1 MSTDHRP
8 SVDQLLTDTSV
19 KYRPTIGE
27 VSAKSWRSVGER
39 KAISAKTH
47 LERLSTVSRQSV
59 DPLSTAISTECRPTT
74 DRVSTAISTA
84 ISVNITHSKQDPP
97 FLHCKGLRTAMYK
110 CYINSIIFIIIWCK
124 TIWLPQE
131 SISMLERRS
140 SCPFPRI
147 MIQYHIQ

>member
-27 VSAKSWRSVGER
+27 VSVNEKLYRPRHIWNDYRPCLDRVS
-39 KAISAKTH
+39 TH
-47 LERLSTVSRQSV
+47 Y
-59 DPLSTAISTECRPTT
+59 RPTIDRYI

-110 CYINSIIFIIIWCK
+110 CYINSIIVIIIWCE

>member
-1 MSTDHRP
+1 MLSVDRP
-8 SVDQLLTDTSV
+8 STECRPITDR
-19 KYRPTIGE
+19 YIGQ
-27 VSAKSWRSVGER
+27 VSTNYQRSVGER

-47 LERLSTVSRQSV
+47 LERLSTVSRPSV